1 MTYRFTLSINQEYE
15 RKLAVYEMAMETRKK
30 QEDAELRRQ
39 IHELRL
45 ATERKQR
52 DIVQLRKYMKQYKK
66 DRTSRQSRESLR
78 VVEQVILTLD
88 LSILIVN
95 ESIYLS
101 QRNVNTRRTR
111 SNSNSS
117 FEMQRTSS
125 KHPRSWSI
133 RRPLSDKA
141 AATAAAVAA

>member
-66 DRTSRQSRESLR
+66 DRTSHQSRESLR
-78 VVEQVILTLD
+78 VVEHLILTLD
-88 LSILIVN
+88 LSQ
-95 ESIYLS
+95 S
-101 QRNVNTRRTR
+101 
-111 SNSNSS
+111 
-117 FEMQRTSS
+117 
-125 KHPRSWSI
+125 
-133 RRPLSDKA
+133 
-141 AATAAAVAA
+141 